1 MKKKGILFVV
11 LLFFLTV
18 AVVYLGYSYSDKQQE
33 ELIHATST
41 AADTE
46 VIENNDETTETTD
59 PTVYE
64 ENRDE
69 LSVLNYL
76 KYIGTKKD
84 ATGVAF
90 YGQLSEAETWTEDVV
105 KAIETEL
112 STEVI
117 AASFGETETDSYE
130 LYINNTAQ
138 ELVETNADVVFF
150 MIPALGDQVRDISLV
165 DAKDYLKRNVTQIQE
180 VLPDALVVLVSPS
193 PTTNDSVNSRML
205 DYTQYINSELEVAEE
220 NDWPLVDIHTVYMEK
235 LTVENLA
242 LTDLVQ
248 EDGFTL
254 NSQGEEF
261 LTELFIE
268 QLSVPVNTTSGMN

>member
-1 MKKKGILFVV
+1 MKKRGILLVV
-11 LLFFLTV
+11 LLFLLTV

-84 ATGVAF
+84 ATSVAF

-117 AASFGETETDSYE
+117 ATSFGETETDSYE

>member
-1 MKKKGILFVV
+1 MKKKGILFVI

-76 KYIGTKKD
+76 KYISTKKD

-150 MIPALGDQVRDISLV
+150 MVPALGDQVRDISLV

-220 NDWPLVDIHTVYMEK
+220 NDWPLVDIHTVYTEK